1 MGVMESFSRIGCTWV
16 GESYPVMT
24 QILRNEWGFE
34 GCAITDMAVA
44 LLTYYHAPEAVKA
57 GTDYFDTTDAT
68 LYGGFFEEAKLEEDP
83 VLHAALRQAAHRILY
98 TYVNSNAMNGTSKNV
113 ELVHVQAWWEK
124 SIRFIVITIGLAA
137 LIPTLLY
144 VYFTVKEGK
153 VKES

>member
-1 MGVMESFSRIGCTWV
+1 V
-16 GESYPVMT
+16 GESYAVMT

-68 LYGGFFEEAKLEEDP
+68 LYGGFFTEDELEEDST
-83 VLHAALRQAAHRILY
+83 LHAALRQAAHRILY
-98 TYVNSNAMNGTSKNV
+98 TYVNSNAMNGTSQNV
-113 ELVHVQAWWEK
+113 QIQHVTVWWQK
-124 SIRFIVITIGLAA
+124 SIIFVDAAIGIAA

-144 VYFTVKEGK
+144 IYFTVTEKKKEEK
-153 VKES
+153 